1 VITQI
6 DNNFLHTA
14 HAAITASAEPDKVA
28 RMRAL
33 QTYSAA
39 PLPIKRDER
48 WHYSATP
55 LLFDDLHLMQRT
67 QGCNVENIPPPVLAG
82 SVQIVLNQLGAH
94 IVAGEL
100 PDGVTMSQGY
110 VENSSFIDGLAAL
123 NAVVRHST
131 AQLRVAATADP
142 RCVIE
147 LLHQSPSSS
156 SLQHIHFAIDIEPGA
171 TLRMTERW
179 LGDAASMA
187 DISVDVN
194 VADDAKL
201 AWVREHRQSAG
212 RRLISRR
219 QICVKKSALVR
230 LLELDQ
236 SSSWLHDTT
245 QVFLQG
251 SQAEVEIFAALAP
264 RNGAHRDRQFEV
276 FHQADQ
282 TRSSLFVHGAIAAG
296 ARAVVRGAVEVAA
309 GANDCFAAQT
319 LRALLLG
326 ARAEADFRPELV
338 IHADQVMCS
347 HGATVGQLDDAALF
361 YLRSR
366 GIQLTDAR
374 NMLISGFLQR
384 VLEQYAEPE
393 ISARYTSW

>member
-1 VITQI
+1 VNTKIA
-6 DNNFLHTA
+6 NNFLHA
-14 HAAITASAEPDKVA
+14 ANAAISASAAPDKAA

-33 QTYSAA
+33 QSYCAA
-39 PLPIKRDER
+39 PLPVKRDER

-55 LLFDDLHLMQRT
+55 LLFDDLHLAQQT
-67 QGCNVENIPPPVLAG
+67 QVRHVENIPQPLLAG
-82 SVQIVLNQLGAH
+82 SVQIVLDRFGAH
-94 IVAGEL
+94 IKAGKL
-100 PDGVTMSQGY
+100 PDGVTISQGY

-123 NAVVRHST
+123 NAVVRQST
-131 AQLRVAATADP
+131 TQLRAAASVDP
-142 RCVIE
+142 SCIIE
-147 LLHQSPSSS
+147 LLHQSGDAN
-156 SLQHIHFAIDIEPGA
+156 SLSHTHFAIDIEPGA
-171 TLRMTERW
+171 TLRITERW
-179 LGDAASMA
+179 LGDAASLA

-201 AWVREHRQSAG
+201 AWVREHQQSAG
-212 RRLISRR
+212 RRVISRR
-219 QICVKKSALVR
+219 QIRVKKNALIR

-236 SSSWLHDTT
+236 SASWLHDTT
-245 QVFLQG
+245 QVFLLG
-251 SQAEVEIFAALAP
+251 RQAEVEIFAALSP
-264 RNGAHRDRQFEV
+264 QNGAHRDRQFEV
-276 FHQADQ
+276 FQQADQ

-366 GIQLTDAR
+366 GVALADAR

-384 VLEQYAEPE
+384 ILEQYAEPE
-393 ISARYTSW
+393 ISARYASW